1 MNKLSEI
8 DLNYSTSKLWNFLL
22 EDNVAEKFCDDEK
35 FDSDNYVSRMKTL
48 VLSGGVG
55 LHSSLDHDE
64 NMNKF
69 LTGLDRLVKTNS
81 DLSKYKSE
89 RSDVLSRL
97 IREDA
102 AEFRSPASSSRVM
115 EVLEISD
122 NDFEQN
128 DVEFIEIAP
137 AEPVVDVK
145 LVDQDSDII
154 KLNKNSGI

>member
-48 VLSGGVG
+48 VLSSTG
-55 LHSSLDHDE
+55 LNRLNHDE
-64 NMNKF
+64 NMNK
-69 LTGLDRLVKTNS
+69 LLNGLERLVKTNS
-81 DLSKYKSE
+81 DISKYTSE
-89 RSDVLSRL
+89 RADVLSRL

-102 AEFRSPASSSRVM
+102 AECRSPASFSSRVM

-122 NDFEQN
+122 NDIEQN
-128 DVEFIEIAP
+128 DVKIIEIEA
-137 AEPVVDVK
+137 AKPVVDVK
-145 LVDQDSDII
+145 LVDLDSEI